1 MIPNVDSFIS
11 IIALGLDGVEILKLR
26 WGWGCTLTVLKT
38 IAFFKD
44 GESKSYTAGAGQ
56 GQGAKGSTD
65 FVLRWGRN
73 LYSLSTAASQ
83 SATAGS
89 RLYCSNLPG
98 SDRSQLKSTKTK
110 LKIQKDSNLSPD
122 ILGLFTTP
130 APSQLVPQLT
140 STGILARFRWD
151 REFLRKLSF

>member
-11 IIALGLDGVEILKLR
+11 IIALGLDGVQILELR

-38 IAFFKD
+38 LTLVKD
-44 GESKSYTAGAGQ
+44 GESKSYTAGA

-110 LKIQKDSNLSPD
+110 LKIQKDSNLSLD

-140 STGILARFRWD
+140 STGILARF
-151 REFLRKLSF
+151 

>member
-11 IIALGLDGVEILKLR
+11 IIALGLDGVQILELR
-26 WGWGCTLTVLKT
+26 LGWGCALTVLKT
-38 IAFFKD
+38 LTLVKD
-44 GESKSYTAGAGQ
+44 GKSKSYTAGAGQ

-98 SDRSQLKSTKTK
+98 C
-110 LKIQKDSNLSPD
+110 
-122 ILGLFTTP
+122 ILGSFTAQKYKNEIKNTK
-130 APSQLVPQLT
+130 
-140 STGILARFRWD
+140 IL
-151 REFLRKLSF
+151 L